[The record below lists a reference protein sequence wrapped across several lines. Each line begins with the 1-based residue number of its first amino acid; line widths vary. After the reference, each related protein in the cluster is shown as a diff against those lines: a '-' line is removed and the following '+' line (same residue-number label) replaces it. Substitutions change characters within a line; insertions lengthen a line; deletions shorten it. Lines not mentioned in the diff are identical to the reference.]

1 MHFVLELRV
10 RRPESVNEFLG
21 IEMVQKALRSNKL
34 RAVCALGIASTAVD
48 SFVGLEKFSHNDFDG
63 SASSA
68 LHIGIELL
76 ATSALLKL
84 RKLEPNIEFI
94 IEREAPTP
102 LPLLIQAP
110 V

>member
-1 MHFVLELRV
+1 M
-10 RRPESVNEFLG
+10 PESINEFLG
-21 IEMVQKALRSNKL
+21 VEMVQKALGSNILK
-34 RAVCALGIASTAVD
+34 AICALGIASTTVD
-48 SFVGLEKFSHNDFDG
+48 SYVGLERFSNNDYDG
-63 SASSA
+63 ATSSA
-68 LHIGIELL
+68 LHVGVELL